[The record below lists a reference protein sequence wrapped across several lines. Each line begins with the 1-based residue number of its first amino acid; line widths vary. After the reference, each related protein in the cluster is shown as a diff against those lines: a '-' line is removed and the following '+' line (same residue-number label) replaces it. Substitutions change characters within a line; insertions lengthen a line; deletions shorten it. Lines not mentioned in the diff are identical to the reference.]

1 MQILDFSTSN
11 LSFALS
17 NSYTSPEVIS
27 VKNHFI
33 FLQNYLG
40 AGGLGTKTILIEE
53 DYVSKDYL
61 HDYATYYAL
70 CFEKYSKFCKR
81 VHFFGS
87 SFNEGELNK
96 IIEEKNQNEEF
107 WSSYL
112 GFIVVK
118 PIPYTVIGYTVLK
131 TYKNGVGFNSRNF
144 WGTREYTAHLFGNE
158 IKFQSLA
165 FQEQDTVLSA
175 CATTAIW
182 SMLNKA
188 SADYHTKLKSPNEI
202 TKDADRTSLD
212 GSRLFPNKGLNVL
225 QICKAIENS
234 GLVSE
239 VKPPNYFIKCPELG
253 IEYLEVL
260 TNNYTKKLLN
270 AYSPIGIPIILVIS
284 VPNGEGYGLHA
295 ITVSGFKL
303 NPPTAVL
310 PKTEVSWLS
319 LNIDKFYAHDD
330 QWGPFARIEF
340 EDDHKLKTP
349 WAVLHQPEKPTFIT
363 NIIIPLYPKV
373 RISYEDIE
381 SLVLGIDCILTEF
394 FGDQILYD
402 LVWDVKIEYA
412 NNVKKTVKGSDLED
426 DIKRRVLTQSLP
438 KYLWVASCYIGDN
451 RVFDFTFDATD
462 IKSGMIG
469 NNLLCYLP
477 ELEPVLKQFLTTNRN
492 FFEQLF
498 RHNSGKNY
506 VDFLI
511 ENLRSEI

>member
-1 MQILDFSTSN
+1 MQVLDFSSSN

-17 NSYTSPEVIS
+17 NEYTSSEVIS
-27 VKNHFI
+27 SKHHFL

-40 AGGLGTKTILIEE
+40 DTGLDTKTILIEE

-70 CFEKYSKFCKR
+70 CFEKYPKFCKR
-81 VHFFGS
+81 IHFFRS
-87 SFNEGELNK
+87 EFNEEDLNRTILELH
-96 IIEEKNQNEEF
+96 QNDNF
-107 WSSYL
+107 WDDYL

-131 TYKNGVGFNSRNF
+131 TYDHGVGFNSRNF
-144 WGTREYTAHLFGNE
+144 WGTREYTVHLFGNE
-158 IKFQSLA
+158 IRFNSLA

-188 SADYHTKLKSPNEI
+188 SVDYHTKLKSPNEI

-239 VKPPNYFIKCPELG
+239 VKPPNNIIKHPELG
-253 IEYLEVL
+253 IQQLEVL
-260 TNNYTKKLLN
+260 TNDYTKKLLN
-270 AYSPIGIPIILVIS
+270 AYSPLGIPIILVVN

-303 NPPTAVL
+303 NPPTPIL
-310 PKTEVSWLS
+310 PAEEVSWLS
-319 LNIDKFYAHDD
+319 SNIDKFYAHDD

-340 EDDHKLKTP
+340 EDDYKLKTP
-349 WAVLHQPEKPTFIT
+349 WSDYHQQNKPTFIT
-363 NIIIPLYPKV
+363 NIIVPLYPKV

-381 SLVLGIDCILTEF
+381 FLVLGIDAILTLF
-394 FGDQILYD
+394 FGDQVLHD
-402 LVWDVKIEYA
+402 LVWDVKIEYG
-412 NNVKKTVKGSDLED
+412 NNFKKAVKGSDLEED
-426 DIKRRVLTQSLP
+426 LKKNFLTRSLP
-438 KYLWVASCYIGDN
+438 KYLWVASCYTGDN
-451 RVFDFTFDATD
+451 KIFDYTFDATD

-469 NNLLCYLP
+469 NSLLCYLP
-477 ELEPVLKQFLTTNRN
+477 EIEPVLKQFLITHRD
-492 FFEQLF
+492 FLGQLF

-506 VDFLI
+506 CDFMI
-511 ENLRSEI
+511 ESLRDGE